1 MRQLQEAIAEA
12 MAVRVEDEDL
22 QRVRRRF
29 HQQAALLLQRN
40 PGEESEI
47 PEKEKTKQKPLPRVN
62 VHSVFWILASVAAT
76 YYVEFFKVFKE
87 HVQEGSASLLVGSLF
102 LAASLSVAVY
112 CIIYLE
118 WHCGIADYDAKNPA
132 LVPIAITT
140 FLVASLCYNVAFWPV
155 WSYLTPLLL
164 FTQFMGLVM
173 LVALLG

>member
-1 MRQLQEAIAEA
+1 

-40 PGEESEI
+40 PEAESESD
-47 PEKEKTKQKPLPRVN
+47 EKEKTKQKPLRRVN

-76 YYVEFFKVFKE
+76 YYVEFFNVFKE
-87 HVQEGSASLLVGSLF
+87 HLHEGSVSLIIGSLF
-102 LAASLSVAVY
+102 LVASLAVALY

-118 WHCGIADYDAKNPA
+118 WRCGIADYDAKYPA

-140 FLVASLCYNVAFWPV
+140 FLVASICYNVAFWPV

-173 LVALLG
+173 LVALFG